1 MCRLAR
7 KSLCPCTVAKNWLE
21 FNYGGG
27 WTFPLKIRMGRPTS
41 VENGKQTQGRDRRKK
56 GKRKVALKAG
66 KANGEKTAGRELCIV
81 CVWLD
86 AMGQRLLHAF
96 MNAYFKQSPSWAN
109 LYCSPEWGCWL
120 KANYTLQIWP
130 LVKTLLIWHGLDSG
144 LGACLWASAPDS
156 HAHVST
162 NQRGIRRQHAG
173 WMFWGL
179 CLQWQNITIY
189 KQFTI
194 LSYAA

>member
-41 VENGKQTQGRDRRKK
+41 VENGKQTQGRDRRRK

-120 KANYTLQIWP
+120 YATDLASGEDSAD
-130 LVKTLLIWHGLDSG
+130 LTRLGLRPRSMPVG
-144 LGACLWASAPDS
+144 FSS
-156 HAHVST
+156 
-162 NQRGIRRQHAG
+162 R
-173 WMFWGL
+173 
-179 CLQWQNITIY
+179 
-189 KQFTI
+189 
-194 LSYAA
+194 